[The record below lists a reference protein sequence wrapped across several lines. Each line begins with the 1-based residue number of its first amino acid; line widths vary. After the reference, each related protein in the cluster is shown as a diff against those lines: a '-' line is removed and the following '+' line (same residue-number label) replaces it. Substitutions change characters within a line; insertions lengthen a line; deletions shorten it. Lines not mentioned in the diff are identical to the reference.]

1 MDRRNRKFLEPLEV
15 NDKLLKHNTKPYI
28 FQKHY
33 LLKAIEDVNIE
44 MIKNNVG
51 FIIDVSKS
59 LTNHLHYKIIN
70 HYNITNNNPEMI
82 YKDIL
87 QTNLLIKRH
96 THDKKLVQEI

>member
-15 NDKLLKHNTKPYI
+15 NNKPLKHNTKPYI

-51 FIIDVSKS
+51 FIIGVSKS
-59 LTNHLHYKIIN
+59 LINHLH
-70 HYNITNNNPEMI
+70 
-82 YKDIL
+82 
-87 QTNLLIKRH
+87 
-96 THDKKLVQEI
+96 

>member
-15 NDKLLKHNTKPYI
+15 NNKLLKHNTKPYI

-51 FIIDVSKS
+51 FITGVSKS
-59 LTNHLHYKIIN
+59 LINHLHYKIIN

-82 YKDIL
+82 YKDISHI
-87 QTNLLIKRH
+87 NLLIKKH
-96 THDKKLVQEI
+96 T